1 MVNQSNKKLLNT
13 FKNGIVPEGHLDFIL
28 TGREEETRAIS
39 KCLQATK
46 TGLGS
51 LKFITGPYG
60 SGKTFLLNYASQM
73 ALEENFVVA
82 KIQVD
87 TSFKFYNLK
96 QFYYH
101 IMHNLYIYKNRD
113 HKTNFEDIFDLWID
127 KLKSP
132 NYIQHASKE
141 ITYVI
146 SEVSKY
152 NQSFAQAFL
161 SYIKSR
167 VKKQDT
173 ISEGVVAW
181 LTGESNIPFQVKEK
195 FNIKGDITQENAL
208 DFLKAFNQ
216 LILLLGYSGLVVLI
230 DEMDFI
236 MTERSDL
243 RLKAYHNLRHLIDL
257 TITNHLPN
265 TCILFSGSDEL
276 FKSEEKG
283 ILSYQ
288 ALAQR
293 LNVSNKKS
301 KIMLSDVNQS
311 VIFLKKLDFEM
322 YSELSEKLTYIYKK
336 VYPLDLKISIESIK
350 NWVFFDFKEQGIA
363 FENISIREF
372 IIKYLAFLEQLT
384 SNPQKQILSFELYA
398 FFDNNDL
405 VFKSQKPPN

>member
-1 MVNQSNKKLLNT
+1 MTNQSHKKLLNT
-13 FKNGIVPEGHLDFIL
+13 FKSGIVPEGHLDFIL
-28 TGREEETRAIS
+28 TGREAETRSIS
-39 KCLQATK
+39 KCLQASK
-46 TGLGS
+46 SGLGS

-60 SGKTFLLNYASQM
+60 SGKTFLLNYASEM
-73 ALEENFVVA
+73 ALEENFIVS

-101 IMHNLYIYKNRD
+101 IMHNLYVFKN
-113 HKTNFEDIFDLWID
+113 HHNKTNFEDIFDLWIE

-132 NYIQHASKE
+132 DYIKQASKE

-167 VKKQDT
+167 VKKEQG

-216 LILLLGYSGLVVLI
+216 LIILLGYSGLVILI

-257 TITNHLPN
+257 TITNHLPH
-265 TCILFSGSDEL
+265 TCMFFSGSDAL

-283 ILSYQ
+283 ILSYE

-293 LNVSNKKS
+293 LNVSTKKS
-301 KIMLSDVNQS
+301 KILMSDSNQS
-311 VIFLKKLDFEM
+311 VIFLNKLDFEM

-336 VYPLDLKISIESIK
+336 VYPLELKISIESLK
-350 NWVFFDFKEQGIA
+350 NWVFFDFKEQGIS
-363 FENISIREF
+363 FEDISIREF
-372 IIKYLAFLEQLT
+372 IIKYLSFLEQLT
-384 SNPQKQILSFELYA
+384 TNPENQILKFELYA
-398 FFDNNDL
+398 FFENKDL
-405 VFKSQKPPN
+405 VFKSQKPPS